1 MRRLIFVSANLCRR
15 ALLAVGMGV
24 YLCAALIC
32 AGCSSSGSAASS
44 TQSFATANGPAAD
57 AQVDAVLGN
66 SCFDCHSDRGANTWN
81 AKLTPSY
88 LFGASD
94 ARKALNFS
102 DWATLDAQQRRALSS
117 AIASELASGS
127 MPPGDYTILRPS
139 AGLSDQQKGIL
150 SQWAARQ
157 MTLPAH

>member
-1 MRRLIFVSANLCRR
+1 MHRLIPVSANLRR
-15 ALLAVGMGV
+15 RGLMVVAMSV
-24 YLCAALIC
+24 YFCAAMIC
-32 AGCSSSGSAASS
+32 AGCSSTGSAASAAQPS
-44 TQSFATANGPAAD
+44 AMGNGPAAD
-57 AQVDAVLGN
+57 PQVDAALDN

-88 LFGASD
+88 LFAASD

-117 AIASELASGS
+117 AIASEVASGS
-127 MPPGDYTILRPS
+127 MPPGDYTFLRPS
-139 AGLSDQQKGIL
+139 AELSDQQKRIL
-150 SQWAARQ
+150 SQWTAQQ